1 MPPQCRISPEPE
13 GAEDLGKHADPAL
26 NSKLDS
32 VEQAEAVIGEAA
44 REVGFGKAERRRIS
58 LAVHECMVNAVALQP
73 F

>member
-32 VEQAEAVIGEAA
+32 VEQALWRWREKLVSA
-44 REVGFGKAERRRIS
+44 RVS
-58 LAVHECMVNAVALQP
+58 SVLSVLP
-73 F
+73 FTNEW